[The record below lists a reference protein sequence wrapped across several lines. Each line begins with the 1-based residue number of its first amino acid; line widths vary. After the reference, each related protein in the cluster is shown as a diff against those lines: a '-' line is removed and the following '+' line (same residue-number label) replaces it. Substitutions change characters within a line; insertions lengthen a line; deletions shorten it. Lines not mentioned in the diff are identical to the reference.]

1 LKTKIMAKKNE
12 TTSAPDIE
20 PVDQAAAAEVAA
32 MTPMEA
38 PKGISEDEIR
48 EKTLVGLSRE
58 EAIRAITRQRE
69 HDAKLAQAEKQAAK

>member
-1 LKTKIMAKKNE
+1 MAKKNE
-12 TTSAPDIE
+12 TETAPELD

-32 MTPMEA
+32 EKPAEA

-48 EKTLVGLSRE
+48 EKTLVGLTRE

-69 HDAKLAQAEKQAAK
+69 HDASLAKAEKAAAK